1 MKKAQHIINS
11 FLSDPFYALLSRKVR
26 TRKSLEKLK
35 SVLPLDMRNHL
46 MLISYRAPKILFCF
60 DHPSYAQ
67 EFNNYKKKD
76 IMYCLSAYKDEFAEF
91 LTPDVEVRA
100 YVPSRIL
107 AHIKEK
113 DEVAESTPSYK
124 EHSNGEF
131 VNHASDPLIHEQFE
145 KIRGLIIEI
154 IDDENA

>member
-1 MKKAQHIINS
+1 
-11 FLSDPFYALLSRKVR
+11 
-26 TRKSLEKLK
+26 
-35 SVLPLDMRNHL
+35 
-46 MLISYRAPKILFCF
+46 
-60 DHPSYAQ
+60 
-67 EFNNYKKKD
+67 
-76 IMYCLSAYKDEFAEF
+76 MYCLSAYKDEFAEF
-91 LTPDVEVRA
+91 LMPDVEVRA

-154 IDDENA
+154 IDDENE